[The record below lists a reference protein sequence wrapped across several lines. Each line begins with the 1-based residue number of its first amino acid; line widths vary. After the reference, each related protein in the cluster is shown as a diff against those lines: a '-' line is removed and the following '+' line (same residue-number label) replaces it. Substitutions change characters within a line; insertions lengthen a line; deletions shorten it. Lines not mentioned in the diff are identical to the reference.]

1 MAKNTIDFSVTN
13 PENAPLAGN
22 QAPQAEET
30 PEDAALEVAVGP
42 EPEAKAEV
50 VTLTPEQFAELK
62 ASGDSAKAVKEGID
76 ALASKLSAPQA
87 VAVAPVNAPQKTF
100 EEIFEEVSD
109 DLYDKTKGAGAFRKL
124 AKMVGEQEYGPVVT
138 GLSTELAATK
148 KKLLLNEDP
157 YFKKYLSE
165 VDSLIAQQQPAVR
178 NQANIYDL
186 AWAEVRKRHASEIE
200 DDTVTKKVD
209 AGIAAKLKELGID
222 PSKPVVAGR
231 PAAHT
236 GGEGRSTPT
245 VTTSPGAKRTL
256 RVPDA
261 AARAKL
267 ENDAARKGVDIET
280 LAKTRGFMP
289 W

>member
-1 MAKNTIDFSVTN
+1 MAKNQVDYSLDN
-13 PENAPLAGN
+13 PENAAVAEPAAA
-22 QAPQAEET
+22 APE
-30 PEDAALEVAVGP
+30 AADEGELEVAVGP

-62 ASGDSAKAVKEGID
+62 ASGDSAKAVKEGIEG
-76 ALASKLSAPQA
+76 LASKLAAPQA
-87 VAVAPVNAPQKTF
+87 APAAPINAPQKTF

-209 AGIAAKLKELGID
+209 AA
-222 PSKPVVAGR
+222 S
-231 PAAHT
+231 
-236 GGEGRSTPT
+236 GGEAERAWNRPEQACGGWTPCGTHGRRGEVHPYSDHEPWGEADLE
-245 VTTSPGAKRTL
+245 S
-256 RVPDA
+256 
-261 AARAKL
+261 ARCSGTGEAGK
-267 ENDAARKGVDIET
+267 
-280 LAKTRGFMP
+280 
-289 W
+289 

>member
-1 MAKNTIDFSVTN
+1 MAKNQVDYSLDN
-13 PENAPLAGN
+13 PENAAVAEPAAA
-22 QAPQAEET
+22 APE
-30 PEDAALEVAVGP
+30 AADEGELEVAVGP
-42 EPEAKAEV
+42 EPVAAAEV

-62 ASGDSAKAVKEGID
+62 ASGDSAKAVKEGIEG
-76 ALASKLSAPQA
+76 LASKLAAPQA
-87 VAVAPVNAPQKTF
+87 APAAPINAPGKTF

-109 DLYDKTKGAGAFRKL
+109 DLYDKTKGAGAFKKL

-157 YFKKYLSE
+157 YFKKYLGE

-222 PSKPVVAGR
+222 PGKPVVAGR